1 MELKAHAI
9 SVQGPHAPMLNATS
23 VSVGDHQ
30 LVLLAGY
37 PGPGHVAASLALSG
51 RLRPNGGD
59 VKLDGQTDGG
69 VLRRRVAVVDAP
81 GITEPDDALPVRS
94 VVGEELAIAGRKA
107 GGKAVL
113 AWLEEHGWHEY
124 ADKRFEHLPV
134 AVRTKL
140 LAELTVARPEVK
152 VVILTMPDRHG
163 GDPHEW
169 YGMGRALAS
178 RGYGVIITCAD
189 ASARLLAVPAAQL
202 GSLTPPEPVQVA
214 AVEPV
219 EPTEKTKVDPT
230 AETKPNPMAKNPE
243 PVVKAEPV
251 VETTTEPGVKA
262 KSQPGAGT
270 KADPGAEPGTAAEG
284 AAVGGTKAEPG
295 AEPGTAAE
303 AAVGG
308 TKPVVKA
315 QSEPVAGT
323 TVEPVGKTKPEPVA
337 KPVGVVADED
347 GAEAE
352 SVVQGESDEKKAG
365 A

>member
-9 SVQGPHAPMLNATS
+9 SVQGPHAPMLNPTS

-30 LVLLAGY
+30 VVLLAGY

-169 YGMGRALAS
+169 YGVGRELAS

-189 ASARLLAVPAAQL
+189 ASTRLLSVPAAQL

-214 AVEPV
+214 PV
-219 EPTEKTKVDPT
+219 EPIEQTKVDPI
-230 AETKPNPMAKNPE
+230 ADTKPNPMVKKPE
-243 PVVKAEPV
+243 PAVKAEAESGVGTKAQPSVGAKPEAGGKATPEAEAV
-251 VETTTEPGVKA
+251 VETR
-262 KSQPGAGT
+262 
-270 KADPGAEPGTAAEG
+270 PGTE
-284 AAVGGTKAEPG
+284 
-295 AEPGTAAE
+295 
-303 AAVGG
+303 
-308 TKPVVKA
+308 TKPVEA
-315 QSEPVAGT
+315 AT
-323 TVEPVGKTKPEPVA
+323 R
-337 KPVGVVADED
+337 ED
-347 GAEAE
+347 GVEAE
-352 SVVQGESDEKKAG
+352 SVVLGESDEKKAG